1 MDLSQRFPF
10 HFKYKTF
17 SIALSRGIRIEL
29 CYAAGVG
36 NADGGISR
44 RNLISNA
51 TSLVRAT
58 RGKGIIISS
67 EVRRALECRGPFDIV
82 NLGVVWGLPQERGH
96 EAVGRE
102 ARAVVVQA
110 EMKRR
115 SFRGVVDVVYGGE
128 KPVRT
133 DKTTLDAEKQA
144 GGQKD
149 KRKASAMENGY
160 GKKQKVEEEKPVS
173 KRELKRRE
181 KKARLEAQES
191 AQTSG
196 GKIPASLEAAKDPSM
211 KDVS

>member
-1 MDLSQRFPF
+1 M
-10 HFKYKTF
+10 
-17 SIALSRGIRIEL
+17 
-29 CYAAGVG
+29 
-36 NADGGISR
+36 
-44 RNLISNA
+44 
-51 TSLVRAT
+51 
-58 RGKGIIISS
+58 
-67 EVRRALECRGPFDIV
+67 

-128 KPVRT
+128 KPVEAAP
-133 DKTTLDAEKQA
+133 KAEKQVGA
-144 GGQKD
+144 SKD

-160 GKKQKVEEEKPVS
+160 GKRQEVEEEKSVS
-173 KRELKRRE
+173 KRELKRRA

-191 AQTSG
+191 APMSSD
-196 GKIPASLEAAKDPSM
+196 KALAPLEGVKDPST